1 MVNAI
6 QARAK
11 IARLVQRIAGV
22 QVDRVVKMESALIIL
37 SVETANVMPM
47 LVKTVQLV
55 LQTAVSAAGT
65 ENANRIM
72 EKTVQPVHRTVDV
85 MAEKP
90 VTTVPVAHPKRAVNR
105 VGNAAAAVMVVVEH

>member
-1 MVNAI
+1 MGL
-6 QARAK
+6 K

-47 LVKTVQLV
+47 PVKTVQLV

-65 ENANRIM
+65 ENVNQIM
-72 EKTVQPVHRTVDV
+72 VRTAQPVSRTANAVLD
-85 MAEKP
+85 KP
-90 VTTVPVAHPKRAVNR
+90 VTTVSVVHPKRVINW
-105 VGNAAAAVMVVVEH
+105 VGNAAVAVMVVEVL